1 MLSPSTGAL
10 MIRMA
15 DPTDATRLA
24 DLASLDSAR
33 PLSGDTLVAEVEGE
47 PVAAL
52 EVGSGRSIADPFRR
66 TQRLLA
72 LLHLRASQQL

>member
-24 DLASLDSAR
+24 DLAALDSAP
-33 PLSGDTLVAEVEGE
+33 PLSGTALVAEVAGE

-52 EVGSGRSIADPFRR
+52 EVGSGRAVADPFRW
-66 TQRLLA
+66 TQRIVDLLRI
-72 LLHLRASQQL
+72 RAAQLQ

>member
-1 MLSPSTGAL
+1 MLTPSTGAL

-24 DLASLDSAR
+24 DLAALDSAQ
-33 PLSGDTLVAEVEGE
+33 PLGGSALVAEVGGE

-52 EVGSGRSIADPFRR
+52 EVGSGRAVADPFRR
-66 TQRLLA
+66 TQRILDLLR
-72 LLHLRASQQL
+72 LRATQLQ